1 MEIRAINWEVN
12 FKSEMSELE
21 LYGIESVIDTYCND
35 EVFNFNHESLGL
47 AYTSSSAYAM
57 YSVCNGEFTYYDWNT
72 EKDLIVSYFAV
83 TTGGYLVMVCYDK
96 FETEFMFELV

>member
-57 YSVCNGEFTYYDWNT
+57 YNVCNGEFTYYDWNT
-72 EKDLIVSYFAV
+72 EKDLIVSHFAV
-83 TTGGYLVMVCYDK
+83 TTGGYLVMVCHDE
-96 FETEFMFELV
+96 FEREFMFELV